1 MSHFRILGFGHAI
14 VDLLAKASM
23 NTIHKHSIKH
33 GGMTLVEPCN
43 VTNLLKDIEINMQA
57 PGGSTANTIR
67 YLANLGHQTGFIG
80 GIGDDENGDFFHQ
93 CLNKSRIQTPERCF
107 IKATKNHFSV
117 ICITPES
124 ERSMATFINEEL
136 SIQNSMIQ
144 DEWISVSEYI
154 YVEAYLW
161 NHSTSRKNILAMSQK
176 AKDLGKKIIL
186 TLADSLCIKQNLAD
200 LKSFCFEKASFV
212 FANHE
217 EICTLMETTQIDEAK
232 YRCKQISNVTWIITE
247 GKHGACVI
255 RGMEYLHLPAVSV
268 PKVIDKTGAGD
279 FFAGG
284 FIHGL
289 LNNKSLLECGISGSK
304 AAAKV
309 IQQIGTRLP
318 FKVNNLIQR

>member
-14 VDLLAKASM
+14 VDLLAKTSIH
-23 NTIHKHSIKH
+23 TIHQHQIKH
-33 GGMTLVEPCN
+33 GGMTLIQPEQ
-43 VTNLLKDIEINMQA
+43 VTSLLEDLDITVKA

-67 YLANLGHQTGFIG
+67 YLANLGHNTGFIG
-80 GIGDDENGDFFHQ
+80 GIGDDDNGLFF
-93 CLNKSRIQTPERCF
+93 NESFAKARIQTPESCYV
-107 IKATKNHFSV
+107 KDNNTHFSV

-124 ERSMATFINEEL
+124 ERSMATFINNQL
-136 SIQNSMIQ
+136 AIKTKMIS
-144 DEWISVSEYI
+144 DDWINISEYI
-154 YVEAYLW
+154 YIEAYLW
-161 NHSTSRKNILAMSQK
+161 NHSTSRNSILAMADK
-176 AKDLGKKIIL
+176 ASSLGKKIIL
-186 TLADSLCIKQNLAD
+186 TLADSLCIQQNLEA
-200 LKSFCFEKASFV
+200 LKDFCFNKAAFV

-217 EICTLMETTQIDEAK
+217 EICTLMETDQIDEAK
-232 YRCKQISNVTWIITE
+232 YKCKQKNNVTWIITE

-255 RGMEYLHLPAVSV
+255 KGMEYVHLPAVSV

-309 IQQIGTRLP
+309 IQQIGTGLP

>member
-14 VDLLAKASM
+14 VDLLAKASIS
-23 NTIHKHSIKH
+23 TIHQHNIKH
-33 GGMTLVEPCN
+33 GGMTLIQPEQ
-43 VTNLLKDIEINMQA
+43 VTTLLDDLSVTVKA

-67 YLANLGHQTGFIG
+67 YLANLGHNTGFIG
-80 GIGDDENGDFFHQ
+80 GIGDDDNGLFFNESF
-93 CLNKSRIQTPERCF
+93 LKARIQTPKPCY
-107 IKATKNHFSV
+107 IKNDNTHFSV

-124 ERSMATFINEEL
+124 ERSMATFINDNL
-136 SIQNSMIQ
+136 AITPDMIPN
-144 DEWISVSEYI
+144 DWLDVSEYI
-154 YVEAYLW
+154 YIEAYLW
-161 NHSTSRKNILAMSQK
+161 NHTKSRNSILDMANHASSQ
-176 AKDLGKKIIL
+176 GKKIIL
-186 TLADSLCIKQNLAD
+186 TLADSICIKQNLDA
-200 LKSFCFEKASFV
+200 LKSFCFDKASYV

-217 EICTLMETTQIDEAK
+217 EICTLMETDQIDEAK
-232 YRCKQISNVTWIITE
+232 YKCKQKKNVTWIITE

-255 RGMEYLHLPAVSV
+255 QGMEHVHLPAVSV

-309 IQQIGTRLP
+309 IQQIGTSLP

>member
-14 VDLLAKASM
+14 VDLLAKASI
-23 NTIHKHSIKH
+23 NTIHQHNIKH
-33 GGMTLVEPCN
+33 GGMTLIETDQVSSLCN
-43 VTNLLKDIEINMQA
+43 DLEISIKA

-67 YLANLGHQTGFIG
+67 YLANLGHSAGFIG
-80 GIGDDENGDFFHQ
+80 GIGDDDNGHYFSECFS
-93 CLNKSRIQTPERCF
+93 KARIQTPDACH
-107 IKATKNHFSV
+107 IKNSNNHFSV

-124 ERSMATFINEEL
+124 ERSMATFINEQL
-136 SIQNSMIQ
+136 AIKNSMIS
-144 DEWISVSEYI
+144 DDWLSASEFIYI
-154 YVEAYLW
+154 EAYLW
-161 NHSTSRKNILAMSQK
+161 NHTYSRKSILDMSKK
-176 AKDLGKKIIL
+176 ALNLNKKIIL
-186 TLADSLCIKQNLAD
+186 TLADSLCIEQNLED
-200 LKSFCFEKASFV
+200 LKAFCSNQASFV

-217 EICTLMETTQIDEAK
+217 EICTLMETNQIDEAK
-232 YRCKQISNVTWIITE
+232 YKCKQQSDVTWIITE

-255 RGMEYLHLPAVSV
+255 KGMEYVHLPAVSV

-289 LNNKSLLECGISGSK
+289 LNNRSLLECGINGSK

-318 FKVNNLIQR
+318 FKVNNLVQR

>member
-14 VDLLAKASM
+14 VDLLAKASI
-23 NTIHKHSIKH
+23 NTIHQHHIKH
-33 GGMTLVEPCN
+33 GGMTLVDPEN
-43 VTNLLKDIEINMQA
+43 VKPLLQDLDITVKA

-67 YLANLGHQTGFIG
+67 YLANLGHSTGFIG
-80 GIGDDENGDFFHQ
+80 GIGDDINGDFFNE
-93 CLNKSRIQTPERCF
+93 CYSKARIQTPQQCHIEH
-107 IKATKNHFSV
+107 ADNHFSV

-124 ERSMATFINEEL
+124 ERSMATFINEAL
-136 SIQNSMIQ
+136 AITPTMI
-144 DEWISVSEYI
+144 DNEWLEISEFIYI
-154 YVEAYLW
+154 EAYLW
-161 NHSTSRKNILAMSQK
+161 NHSTSRNSILAMADK
-176 AKDLGKKIIL
+176 AMSMDKKIII
-186 TLADSLCIKQNLAD
+186 TLADSLCIKQNLEA
-200 LKSFCFEKASFV
+200 LQSFCFEKADYV

-217 EICTLMETTQIDEAK
+217 EICTLMETTHIDEAK
-232 YRCKQISNVTWIITE
+232 YQCKQKNNVTWIITE

-255 RGMEYLHLPAVSV
+255 KGMEYVHLPAVSV

-309 IQQIGTRLP
+309 IQQIGTQLP
-318 FKVNNLIQR
+318 FKVNSLIQR

>member
-14 VDLLAKASM
+14 VDLLAKASI
-23 NTIHKHSIKH
+23 NTIHKHNIKH
-33 GGMTLVEPCN
+33 GGMTLINPEDVKP
-43 VTNLLKDIEINMQA
+43 LLKDLDITVKA

-67 YLANLGHQTGFIG
+67 YLANLGHSTGFIG
-80 GIGDDENGDFFHQ
+80 GIGDDDNGDFFSE
-93 CLNKSRIQTPERCF
+93 CYSKTRIQTPQACF
-107 IKATKNHFSV
+107 VKDTDNHFSV

-124 ERSMATFINEEL
+124 ERSMATFINEDL
-136 SIQNSMIQ
+136 AIKPTMIN
-144 DEWISVSEYI
+144 DEWIEISEFIYI
-154 YVEAYLW
+154 EAYLW
-161 NHSTSRKNILAMSQK
+161 NHSTSRNSILAMADK
-176 AKDLGKKIIL
+176 AMSMDKKIII
-186 TLADSLCIKQNLAD
+186 TLADSLCIKQNLEA
-200 LKSFCFEKASFV
+200 LKSFCFEKAAYV

-217 EICTLMETTQIDEAK
+217 EICTLMETSHIDEAK
-232 YRCKQISNVTWIITE
+232 YKCKQKSNVTWVITE

-255 RGMEYLHLPAVSV
+255 KGMEYVHLPAVSV

-309 IQQIGTRLP
+309 IQQIGTQLP
-318 FKVNNLIQR
+318 FKVNSLIQR